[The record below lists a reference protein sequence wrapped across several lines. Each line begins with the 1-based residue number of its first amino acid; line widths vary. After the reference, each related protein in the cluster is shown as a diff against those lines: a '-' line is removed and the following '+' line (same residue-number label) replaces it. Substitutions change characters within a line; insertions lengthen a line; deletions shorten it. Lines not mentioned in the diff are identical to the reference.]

1 MTALAVSSMIS
12 QRQTGER
19 SYDLS
24 DVLNGLL
31 AGLVSITAGCGM
43 IEPWAAV
50 LIGAIGSI
58 VYLLSGDLLVKFCID
73 DAVEAIPVHFGP
85 GIWGVISVGLFASP
99 RRLEEIYGHADH
111 PGWFY
116 SLTHGGS
123 DATLLGANLVGL
135 LFIMGWVMATMFP
148 FFLVLNYLGWFRTD
162 SLEEIIGL
170 DPESKRSA
178 DSITKQHMDLLRKKI
193 NAREGVAN
201 GVVGY
206 AEVEA
211 QDEFVDNNVHEDA
224 KNR

>member
-1 MTALAVSSMIS
+1 MIS

-31 AGLVSITAGCGM
+31 AGLVSITAGCGL

-99 RRLEEIYGHADH
+99 RRLKEIYGHADH

-201 GVVGY
+201 TDVVGY